1 MNTPKEN
8 SHTDQTK
15 NRKYAFVQREG
26 DDFTC
31 IKLLQGKYKGIIY
44 KYGKVGFAK
53 EEKPDGTLPMKFD
66 YEIICHQI
74 HAVLC
79 ERTAMHFHHL
89 QQLAHDSN
97 CKSVR
102 KKYGK
107 TALNLLQTS
116 FHE

>member
-66 YEIICHQI
+66 YEIIFNPHEESSIDKQEFI
-74 HAVLC
+74 DYIGDILIEQLEQQVKKG
-79 ERTAMHFHHL
+79 TAI
-89 QQLAHDSN
+89 
-97 CKSVR
+97 
-102 KKYGK
+102 Y
-107 TALNLLQTS
+107 
-116 FHE
+116 E